1 MTKAATNPWLV
12 LAATT
17 GSLAMIFLDATIV
30 GVSLPA
36 IQQDLRLGVA
46 GSAWVVNAY
55 IITMASA
62 MALGGR
68 LGDVMGRVRAFQTGV
83 AIFALASLSCAMAP
97 DGAALIGGRV
107 LQGIGACLMQP
118 SSSAMVADAFPEGR
132 RGKAMAFYVGVPLLL
147 MMIGPV
153 LGGALTQ
160 WCGWRWIFG
169 VNLPVA
175 IAALVL
181 IAIVRPPESQ
191 AERRTIHW
199 GSAALLFTGLPSLV
213 FGLQEQA
220 RPTDGVAPWIG
231 LAAIVAGSA
240 STAWFIWLQFRLS
253 SPLLDLRL
261 FKDRTLF
268 GQVMVLGLAQVAT
281 IGQTMFGPAYLQ
293 DALGFTPLE
302 SGLAGLPLAVP
313 ALLLVHPAGRMY
325 DRCGAVGVVRVGSVL
340 CAAGLGTI
348 ALGML
353 QRSYAIMACGMVL
366 HGGGMAFLMNPIQTD
381 VVSRVPK
388 QQRGESAGLAATA
401 RQVGAALGVA
411 IAATVLART
420 GLVLL
425 DDVSV
430 AGTDDAVIARSFA
443 WMGAMQATA
452 MLGAV
457 ALAWWLVRDGK
468 PHRTPR
474 T

>member
-1 MTKAATNPWLV
+1 
-12 LAATT
+12 
-17 GSLAMIFLDATIV
+17 
-30 GVSLPA
+30 
-36 IQQDLRLGVA
+36 
-46 GSAWVVNAY
+46 
-55 IITMASA
+55 
-62 MALGGR
+62 
-68 LGDVMGRVRAFQTGV
+68 
-83 AIFALASLSCAMAP
+83 
-97 DGAALIGGRV
+97 
-107 LQGIGACLMQP
+107 
-118 SSSAMVADAFPEGR
+118 
-132 RGKAMAFYVGVPLLL
+132 
-147 MMIGPV
+147 
-153 LGGALTQ
+153 
-160 WCGWRWIFG
+160 
-169 VNLPVA
+169 
-175 IAALVL
+175 
-181 IAIVRPPESQ
+181 
-191 AERRTIHW
+191 
-199 GSAALLFTGLPSLV
+199 
-213 FGLQEQA
+213 
-220 RPTDGVAPWIG
+220 
-231 LAAIVAGSA
+231 
-240 STAWFIWLQFRLS
+240 
-253 SPLLDLRL
+253 
-261 FKDRTLF
+261 
-268 GQVMVLGLAQVAT
+268 
-281 IGQTMFGPAYLQ
+281 
-293 DALGFTPLE
+293 
-302 SGLAGLPLAVP
+302 
-313 ALLLVHPAGRMY
+313 MY